1 MCDLLLNIL
10 YTPYTFQKTLK
21 TKKHNSGT
29 NKRINKFTPRDNKV
43 IALKSKIVPVN
54 KIFYLQL

>member
-21 TKKHNSGT
+21 TATTKNSGT
-29 NKRINKFTPRDNKV
+29 NKRINKFTSCDNDNN
-43 IALKSKIVPVN
+43 LES
-54 KIFYLQL
+54 